1 MAFAILHQFP
11 GGTKAQYDVTVAA
24 LHGPDGALPE
34 GQLFHV
40 AGSVPGGW
48 EVFAL
53 HDSKASW
60 EKFRDEILAP
70 RMQAGIEGG
79 FTTPP
84 EETEIEVTSV
94 VHSPKLEGAV

>member
-1 MAFAILHQFP
+1 MAFAIQHYFP
-11 GGTKAQYDVTVAA
+11 GGTKAQYEVTVNA
-24 LHGPDGALPE
+24 LHGGVLPE

-48 EVFAL
+48 EVFAV

-60 EKFRDEILAP
+60 EKFRDEVLVP
-70 RMQAGIEGG
+70 RMQADIAGG

-84 EETEIEVTSV
+84 EETEIEISSILQ
-94 VHSPKLEGAV
+94 SPELAKVLA